1 MSILTFLNERLT
13 QCNQVSYFVDL
24 VLSVVIFLESVNQPK
39 VGLRVYLKHS

>member
-1 MSILTFLNERLT
+1 MSILTLLNERLA

-24 VLSVVIFLESVNQPK
+24 VLCVIILLESVNQPE